1 MPTRRKVR
9 PAGAAR
15 RHSPRLRPRHALRL
29 LRRALP
35 PLAAM
40 GHRGAAVGA
49 GVRIA
54 PARVVTKAGR
64 CGRRRVGEEAVA
76 AGAGAAVRTLRGAVT
91 GIQKSGGVKGVLAR
105 THQWRTQP
113 DARWDQ

>member
-1 MPTRRKVR
+1 M
-9 PAGAAR
+9 
-15 RHSPRLRPRHALRL
+15 
-29 LRRALP
+29 
-35 PLAAM
+35 
-40 GHRGAAVGA
+40 GA

-54 PARVVTKAGR
+54 PARVVTKDLTAGR
-64 CGRRRVGEEAVA
+64 CGRRRVGEEVVA
-76 AGAGAAVRTLRGAVT
+76 AGAGAAVRALRGAVS